1 MQPFLCQTVQ
11 SCYNSLFFHKYLK
24 NQRLAR
30 LNALAGI
37 VYAVKSDKFQRME
50 PEKKDSVIERNA
62 VAQGTTFSNS
72 FLNKLA
78 QWQDDEDNEE
88 PVDNTQD

>member
-1 MQPFLCQTVQ
+1 
-11 SCYNSLFFHKYLK
+11 
-24 NQRLAR
+24 
-30 LNALAGI
+30 
-37 VYAVKSDKFQRME
+37 ME

-62 VAQGTTFSNS
+62 IAQGTTFSNS